1 MGLEVANCLHR
12 PPLQLS
18 IPSASSSQLDHK
30 KRVSSS
36 LKGGDRFGAH
46 PFARNR
52 CSFLSAGRRGGP
64 RFNRTRSL
72 EDSKRPENGL
82 RRACSARLGDTN
94 NDDINSGDEY
104 LQRLQELALECHL
117 DDEIEEEGGAAVLHP
132 ATDHSEEGL
141 VEFRSR
147 RFGGESS
154 SFGNETNHRFGGSSN
169 SRFAHSRPF
178 PSVELDTN
186 FSWPEP
192 DWNSESMKV
201 NRISPVS
208 LEKKADGVGLP
219 LSLRIL
225 KRKQNKERGM
235 DLNQGGEGF
244 RDSLKEVGESACC
257 SVRKAFSSM
266 VFMIRELQSYT
277 LQMRQF
283 LCYGDLQELLSS
295 VQREMHASF
304 VWLFQQVFACTP
316 SLMVS
321 VMILLANFTVY
332 SMGNNV
338 ALAAV
343 PPSVGSPVAMV
354 SIMED
359 IVGGTKEALPNNL
372 GGEHPSINQMLSSS
386 SPFGDLSAESQ
397 RLMDMGDGD
406 GGSGGKNSAIAGGM
420 DGGDAHFDGS
430 SQNRAMFPEDNS
442 VNRGVSSIG
451 NPSSHGSGVE
461 DSVPV
466 ADHVAKEVKQW
477 EAFLKEA
484 SEELESGTEE
494 EAIDHETMQRFVAPI
509 AVQLEPDNYACYDRT
524 NLHYQ
529 NSIRADPENPLLLS
543 NYAQFLHLVTQDYDR
558 AEEYFQKAV
567 KVDASDAE
575 VISRYANFLWLARG
589 DLSAAEEAFLDAI
602 AADPGNPIHAGSYAH
617 FLWNTGGEDTCYP
630 I

>member
-12 PPLQLS
+12 PPLQTS

-30 KRVSSS
+30 KRVPSS
-36 LKGGDRFGAH
+36 LKGGAAFGVN
-46 PFARNR
+46 PLPGIQS
-52 CSFLSAGRRGGP
+52 SFLSTGRRGGP
-64 RFNRTRSL
+64 RFNRTRSF
-72 EDSKRPENGL
+72 EDSKRPENRL

-94 NDDINSGDEY
+94 NDDINSDDEY
-104 LQRLQELALECHL
+104 LQRLRELALQCHL

-132 ATDHSEEGL
+132 ATDHSEEGF
-141 VEFRSR
+141 VEFSSRS
-147 RFGGESS
+147 FGGESS
-154 SFGNETNHRFGGSSN
+154 SFRNETNPRFGGNSN

-178 PSVELDTN
+178 PSVKLDTN

-192 DWNSESMKV
+192 DWNAESMKV

-225 KRKQNKERGM
+225 KRKQNKERGI
-235 DLNQGGEGF
+235 DLKPGGEGF

-266 VFMIRELQSYT
+266 VFMIRELQNYT
-277 LQMRQF
+277 LQMRQI
-283 LCYGDLQELLSS
+283 LCYGDLQELVSS
-295 VQREMHASF
+295 VQKEMHATF
-304 VWLFQQVFACTP
+304 VWLFQQVFSCTP
-316 SLMVS
+316 TLMVS

-338 ALAAV
+338 ALATV
-343 PPSVGSPVAMV
+343 PPSVGSPVVMV

-359 IVGGTKEALPNNL
+359 MNGTKAALSDNF
-372 GGEHPSINQMLSSS
+372 GGENPSSTQMPSSS
-386 SPFGDLSAESQ
+386 SHFGDLSAESQ
-397 RLMDMGDGD
+397 RLMDMGDGA
-406 GGSGGKNSAIAGGM
+406 GGSGGRNSAIAGGM
-420 DGGDAHFDGS
+420 DGGDAHFDGA
-430 SQNRAMFPEDNS
+430 SQNRAMFSEDKS
-442 VNRGVSSIG
+442 LNRGVSSIG
-451 NPSSHGSGVE
+451 NPSSHGSRVE
-461 DSVPV
+461 DSAPV

-494 EAIDHETMQRFVAPI
+494 EAIDHETMQRLVAPFT
-509 AVQLEPDNYACYDRT
+509 VQLEPDNYACYDQT

-529 NSIRADPENPLLLS
+529 NAISADPENALLLS

-567 KVDASDAE
+567 KFDASDAE
-575 VISRYANFLWLARG
+575 VISRYAHFLWLARG
-589 DLSAAEEAFLDAI
+589 DLTAAEEAFLDAI
-602 AADPGNPIHAGSYAH
+602 AADPGNPFHAGSYAH

-630 I
+630 IS

>member
-12 PPLQLS
+12 PPLQPS

-30 KRVSSS
+30 KRVPSSF
-36 LKGGDRFGAH
+36 KGGVALGVNPLPRTQS
-46 PFARNR
+46 
-52 CSFLSAGRRGGP
+52 SFLSTGRRGGP
-64 RFNRTRSL
+64 IFNRTRSF
-72 EDSKRPENGL
+72 EDSKRPENRL

-94 NDDINSGDEY
+94 NDDNNSDDEY
-104 LQRLQELALECHL
+104 LQRLQELALQCHL
-117 DDEIEEEGGAAVLHP
+117 DDENEEEGEAATLHST
-132 ATDHSEEGL
+132 TDHSEEGL
-141 VEFRSR
+141 VEFSSRS
-147 RFGGESS
+147 FGGESS
-154 SFGNETNHRFGGSSN
+154 SFRNEINPRFGGNSK
-169 SRFAHSRPF
+169 SRFVHSRPF
-178 PSVELDTN
+178 PSVKLDTN
-186 FSWPEP
+186 FSWREP
-192 DWNSESMKV
+192 DWNTDSMKV

-225 KRKQNKERGM
+225 KRKQSKERGI
-235 DLNQGGEGF
+235 DLKPGGEGF

-266 VFMIRELQSYT
+266 VFMIRELQNYT
-277 LQMRQF
+277 LQMRQVF
-283 LCYGDLQELLSS
+283 CYGDLQELMSS

-304 VWLFQQVFACTP
+304 VWLFQQVFSCTP
-316 SLMVS
+316 TLMVS

-338 ALAAV
+338 ALATV

-359 IVGGTKEALPNNL
+359 VNGTKEALANKF
-372 GGEHPSINQMLSSS
+372 GGEIPSSNQISSS
-386 SPFGDLSAESQ
+386 SSHFEDLSAESQ
-397 RLMDMGDGD
+397 RVMDMGDGA
-406 GGSGGKNSAIAGGM
+406 GGSGGRNSGIAGGM
-420 DGGDAHFDGS
+420 DGGDGHFDGS
-430 SQNRAMFPEDNS
+430 PQNRAMFSEDKS
-442 VNRGVSSIG
+442 LNRGVSSIG
-451 NPSSHGSGVE
+451 NPSSHGSRVE
-461 DSVPV
+461 ESVPV

-484 SEELESGTEE
+484 SEELGSGTEE

-509 AVQLEPDNYACYDRT
+509 IVQLEPDNYACYDRT

-529 NSIRADPENPLLLS
+529 NAISADPKNSLLLS

-558 AEEYFQKAV
+558 AEDYFQKAV

-575 VISRYANFLWLARG
+575 VISRYAHFLWLARG

-602 AADPGNPIHAGSYAH
+602 AADPGNPFHAGSYAH

-630 I
+630 IS